1 MGGSGMTTNC
11 MTCEYQIVQSI
22 FSKLANL
29 ILPGSM
35 LPDNVGDTQ
44 QFANKILQDVITA
57 IQCDTSVPVV

>member
-1 MGGSGMTTNC
+1 
-11 MTCEYQIVQSI
+11 MTCEYQIIQFI
-22 FSKLANL
+22 FSKLTNL